1 MEGLKHKQ
9 LGLYDLHPHQIT
21 AIQWMMEREKDE
33 EMRGGFLC
41 DEMGLGKTV
50 TSCGLIMNSSKTT
63 TLILA
68 PIAVLKQWTRTF
80 LNANGPAVFERRN
93 KKWCLCGGNLIK
105 GRIFVTNYDKLVH
118 ERDAF
123 DMDFG
128 RIICDE
134 AHTVRNHG
142 SKKYKA
148 LKNLR
153 SKCHWFLTG
162 TPIVN
167 KKRDV
172 LALLAI
178 AHKKMSVY
186 SRVTD
191 EHLRELMGKY
201 AMARR
206 ASEVREIIRDIFPT
220 DAQVVHHRL
229 DFAKEDE
236 QIFYRGIQG
245 KIARQLEHLM
255 EQDNPNS
262 LAMLTLLLRLRQISV
277 HPQVY
282 ISSKRRS
289 GNYTRADWTGD
300 STKTEKIIDIL
311 RSDNGSH
318 GYVIFCNFRDELEL
332 LAERLA
338 KEDCVSSILCYS
350 GDLNESERADVVEE
364 SIKNMTT
371 LRSNLGSSV
380 DQVLKQNAP
389 HLPLLPMDCLNTIQN
404 FVGPKHTII
413 LAQIQCAGTGLN
425 LQHMDRVIFTTPW
438 WTAALMDQ
446 AVGRVQRL
454 GQKNQVVVHHISLAE
469 EEHISLNIDDFINER
484 VIFKR
489 DLCQLVL
496 EAAKHDI
503 LPLCK

>member
-1 MEGLKHKQ
+1 MEVLKHKH
-9 LGLYDLHPHQIT
+9 LGLYDLHPHQVT
-21 AIQWMMEREKDE
+21 AIQWMMGREKDE

-50 TSCGLIMNSSKTT
+50 TTCGLIMNSPKTT
-63 TLILA
+63 NLVLA
-68 PIAVLKQWTRTF
+68 PLAVLKQWTRTF
-80 LNANGPAVFERRN
+80 INANGPAVFERRN
-93 KKWCLCGGNLIK
+93 KKWILCGGNLLK
-105 GRIFVTNYDKLVH
+105 GRVFVTNYDKLVH
-118 ERDAF
+118 EREAF
-123 DMDFG
+123 DMEFG

-134 AHTVRNHG
+134 AHTVRNYG

-148 LKNLR
+148 LKSLR
-153 SKCHWFLTG
+153 TLCYWFLTG

-172 LALLAI
+172 MSLLAL
-178 AHKKMSVY
+178 AHKRLSIY
-186 SRVTD
+186 SGAND
-191 EHLRELMGKY
+191 ERLRELMGTY
-201 AMARR
+201 AMARK
-206 ASEVREIIRDIFPT
+206 ASEVREVIRDIFPK
-220 DAQVVHHRL
+220 DAEVIHHRL
-229 DFAKEDE
+229 NFATEDE

-245 KIARQLEHLM
+245 RIARQLEHLM

-289 GNYTRADWTGD
+289 GNYTRANWEGD
-300 STKTEKIIDIL
+300 STKTQKIIDIL
-311 RSDNGSH
+311 RSDKGAH

-332 LAERLA
+332 LAERLSR
-338 KEDCVSSILCYS
+338 EECVSSVQCYS
-350 GDLNESERADVVEE
+350 GDLSESERADIVEE
-364 SIKNMTT
+364 SEKNMTT
-371 LRSNLGSSV
+371 LRNNLGESV
-380 DQVLKQNAP
+380 DSSIRKAAP
-389 HLPLLPMDCLNTIQN
+389 HLPTLPMDCLNNIQN
-404 FVGPKHTII
+404 FLGPKHTVI

-469 EEHISLNIDDFINER
+469 EDHISLNIDDFIHER
-484 VIFKR
+484 VEFKR
-489 DLCQLVL
+489 ELCQLVL
-496 EAAKHDI
+496 EAANHNI
-503 LPLCK
+503 MPTA